1 MSETLRAAPPV
12 TEAPTRQAG
21 QENVFGFMAWRL
33 GPIIP
38 DYPLKDLRLY
48 EPRWVWPPSFRRTE
62 QYLRLLQSIKGSG
75 VFHPLLILPDGQ
87 AVDGQHRYSCAKELG
102 LESVPV
108 RIIDVPLPLSDAD
121 QLAIEE
127 WAVYD
132 TITRRHLTRAQ
143 ATEILY
149 DLLRGRNEVQ
159 TTFARLANLKRGK
172 EKSDIRSHPSH
183 VTVKELAAR
192 AGKSQRSV
200 ERAVTVV
207 RHAPPEI
214 QAQLRSGKLTLG
226 GAERAMKAAPAA
238 ANGAGE
244 ATAAPGETP
253 EAKPAEA
260 AVACANA
267 APNGS
272 SPAVTGTAKRA
283 TPPPAPMPSAEA
295 RSQFASVAETFVDSA
310 KAVVRKARIWNR
322 EALEQLSHA
331 LGQIETSLRDGGAK
345 AREEHRDD

>member
-1 MSETLRAAPPV
+1 
-12 TEAPTRQAG
+12 
-21 QENVFGFMAWRL
+21 MAWRL

-38 DYPLKDLRLY
+38 DYPLKNLRLY

-127 WAVYD
+127 WAVCD

-159 TTFARLANLKRGK
+159 ATFARLANLKRGK

-244 ATAAPGETP
+244 ATAAPG
-253 EAKPAEA
+253 
-260 AVACANA
+260 
-267 APNGS
+267 
-272 SPAVTGTAKRA
+272 VTGTARPA
-283 TPPPAPMPSAEA
+283 APPPAPMPSAEA

-322 EALEQLSHA
+322 EALGQLSHA